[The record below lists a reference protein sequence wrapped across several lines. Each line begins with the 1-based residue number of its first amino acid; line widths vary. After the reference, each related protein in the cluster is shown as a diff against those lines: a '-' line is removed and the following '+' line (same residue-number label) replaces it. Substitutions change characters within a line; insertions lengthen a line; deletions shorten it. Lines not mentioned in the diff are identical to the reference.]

1 MATSSCI
8 IKMTAPEVYEGWKK
22 KFLVK
27 DFDLEAV
34 MQELIESQI
43 KIKHK
48 SATPSEKVRLLKNII
63 QDVVLQY
70 GERGNVLMQQRV
82 EPIIAALDTQTVVK
96 NPTKVITKPRL
107 NEIATT
113 LDNSKDILGV
123 SDELGSFIPIVSSEI
138 NAFII
143 DFIQSKLA
151 EICVWDEQS
160 GIMTVSDVDITQ
172 ALVNFQRELINILK
186 TFTEMSD
193 LSFGSVFTLDDVSVS
208 NYNTLLTTSWNKI
221 KTKLLQGSNGVFK
234 SELTDSVI

>member
-1 MATSSCI
+1 MGEDI
-8 IKMTAPEVYEGWKK
+8 YEI
-22 KFLVK
+22 VK
-27 DFDLEAV
+27 PDIDE
-34 MQELIESQI
+34 
-43 KIKHK
+43 
-48 SATPSEKVRLLKNII
+48 
-63 QDVVLQY
+63 
-70 GERGNVLMQQRV
+70 
-82 EPIIAALDTQTVVK
+82 IIAALDTQTVVK